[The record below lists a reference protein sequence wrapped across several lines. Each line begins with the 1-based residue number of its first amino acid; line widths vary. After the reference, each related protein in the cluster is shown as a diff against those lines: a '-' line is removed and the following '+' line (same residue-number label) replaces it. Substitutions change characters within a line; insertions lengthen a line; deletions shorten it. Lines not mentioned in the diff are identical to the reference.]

1 MGRTPCCDKNG
12 LKKGPWTTEEDH
24 KLTSYIQLHGPG
36 NWRTLPKNAGLQRCG
51 KSCRLRW
58 TNYLRPDIKRG
69 RFAFEE
75 EETIIQLHSILGNKW
90 SAIAARLPGRTDNEI
105 KNYWNTHIRKRLLRN
120 GIDPVTHAPRLDL
133 LDLSAILGNAL
144 CHVNPAASLLA
155 LLAASSQPPPS
166 LLNPDLLRV
175 AAALA
180 SLQQEN
186 PELYHQQQQNLTDS
200 QTTPSQLIQQQQAD
214 LERFLELNNN
224 NDNNSGSQVSGKD
237 NFASLPND
245 FGFWNTIPELSEN
258 CRSFQSCG
266 AGLSGN
272 NNGNGNGADW
282 YQSSLI
288 SGGGGNIGNADS
300 SVISTPLSSPAQV
313 TPTSSNFVNGSLSAS
328 TTTEDERESYCSSLL
343 KFEIP
348 ESLELLDDFM

>member
-24 KLTSYIQLHGPG
+24 KLTSYIHMHGPA

-51 KSCRLRW
+51 KSCRLR
-58 TNYLRPDIKRG
+58 
-69 RFAFEE
+69 
-75 EETIIQLHSILGNKW
+75 W

-120 GIDPVTHAPRLDL
+120 GIDPVTHAPRLDH
-133 LDLSAILGNAL
+133 LDLSAILGNVL

-155 LLAASSQPPPS
+155 LLAAAGSQPPPPPS
-166 LLNPDLLRV
+166 LINPELLRI

-180 SLQQEN
+180 SLKQEN
-186 PELYHQQQQNLTDS
+186 PQTLTDP
-200 QTTPSQLIQQQQAD
+200 QTTPSQLTQPQQVE

-224 NDNNSGSQVSGKD
+224 SNNGASRQD
-237 NFASLPND
+237 NFVSLPND
-245 FGFWNTIPELSEN
+245 FGFWNSIPELS
-258 CRSFQSCG
+258 
-266 AGLSGN
+266 
-272 NNGNGNGADW
+272 DW
-282 YQSSLI
+282 YYQHNLI
-288 SGGGGNIGNADS
+288 SGGSGGNVSNANS
-300 SVISTPLSSPAQV
+300 SVMSTPLSSPAQV
-313 TPTSSNFVNGSLSAS
+313 TPTSSTFLNGSLSAS

>member
-36 NWRTLPKNAGLQRCG
+36 NWRTLPKNAGKYD
-51 KSCRLRW
+51 KSHHIY
-58 TNYLRPDIKRG
+58 T
-69 RFAFEE
+69 
-75 EETIIQLHSILGNKW
+75 W

-180 SLQQEN
+180 SLQQ
-186 PELYHQQQQNLTDS
+186 QQNLTDS

-272 NNGNGNGADW
+272 NNGN
-282 YQSSLI
+282 
-288 SGGGGNIGNADS
+288 IGNADS
-300 SVISTPLSSPAQV
+300 SVISTPLSSPAQ
-313 TPTSSNFVNGSLSAS
+313 FVNGSLSAS